1 MQLFTIQMAAQISGL
16 STHTIRAWEKR
27 YKALVPNRSQTGR
40 RLYSSDEID
49 RLTLLS
55 QLTQIGNSIGQIA
68 NLPDSELKALFKKLT
83 NSKEQVQNTIKKAG
97 LDNFTDTKSM
107 YSNLILA
114 VQNYKFDILSHELN
128 KAKLVLTPK
137 KFALE
142 LVGPLLHEVGIMVE
156 RGLMNVS
163 QEHALSSILKFHI
176 GHLLFKHYEKKNKSP
191 NKIAFATPEGDLH
204 EFGILIGAMLAVNY
218 EHDFFYLGP
227 NLPAVALADA
237 VKATECNIVV
247 VGSSAPPD
255 MRITK
260 QTLDEY
266 FTELTSLLPPKV
278 ELWVGGESHFDAK
291 GLLKKYKNTKLVSSL
306 VLFDELL
313 EKLV

>member
-40 RLYSSDEID
+40 RLYSSEEID

-68 NLPDSELKALFKKLT
+68 NLPDPELKALFKKLT
-83 NSKEQVQNTIKKAG
+83 NSKDQVQATIKKVSY
-97 LDNFTDTKSM
+97 DNFADTKAT
-107 YSNLILA
+107 YSNLMLA

-128 KAKLVLTPK
+128 KAKVVLPPK

-142 LVGPLLHEVGIMVE
+142 LVGPLLHEVGVMVE

-176 GHLLFKHYEKKNKSP
+176 GHILFKHYEKRNKSQH
-191 NKIAFATPEGDLH
+191 KIAFATPEGDLH
-204 EFGILIGAMLAVNY
+204 EFGILIAALLCVHY

-227 NLPAVALADA
+227 NLPASALADA
-237 VKATECNIVV
+237 ARATECDIVV
-247 VGSSAPPD
+247 VGSSTPPD

-260 QTLDEY
+260 LTLDEY
-266 FTELTSLLPPKV
+266 FNELSENLPPKI
-278 ELWVGGESHFDAK
+278 ELWIGGESHFDAK
-291 GLLKKYKNTKLVSSL
+291 GLLKKHKNIKLISSL
-306 VLFDELL
+306 PLLDELL